1 MLRVQHRRLFQIIWH
16 PFTVFAPIPP
26 SCPSQ
31 NVYLNSAWLE
41 LQFSVWCLIFCFSS
55 CIPPSILKLFC
66 ILSVKMNKFLSRQ
79 NIFIPHPAYWKVL
92 SSRIPPSYL
101 LSSHILPN
109 LCWLLDVIP
118 LRWSYNFHWQI
129 IISYWLMQSF

>member
-1 MLRVQHRRLFQIIWH
+1 MMLRVQHRRLFQIIWH

-79 NIFIPHPAYWKVL
+79 NIFIPHPLIGK
-92 SSRIPPSYL
+92 
-101 LSSHILPN
+101 SSHPVFRLRIYSHPTSCPIYVGCLM
-109 LCWLLDVIP
+109 LSLFVDHITFTDKLLYPTD
-118 LRWSYNFHWQI
+118 
-129 IISYWLMQSF
+129 